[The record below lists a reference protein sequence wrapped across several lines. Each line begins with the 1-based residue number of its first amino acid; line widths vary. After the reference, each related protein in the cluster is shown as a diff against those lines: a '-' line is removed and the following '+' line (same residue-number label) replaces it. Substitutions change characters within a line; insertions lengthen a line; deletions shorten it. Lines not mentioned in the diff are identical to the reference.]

1 MAVIFILVVCVLV
14 LVIDLVRLRLP
25 SSARDGLRRGERSR
39 ARAGGRNAKRET
51 QKGGDLRSVYMIN
64 PNGDE
69 FMEDDPLAASMRSSD
84 EQISGETPGRLR
96 QAAGK
101 VSVAAGEAWEQTKE
115 KAGTARERTEF
126 FLRENPVPTVIGA
139 LALGVAIGLAI
150 RYASSSAEK
159 EVEAKSPLG
168 NVDLSILS
176 LPFLWPL
183 FKSMRRKYEDSADVV
198 KGGVDRLKK
207 VDVHR
212 YVKPLRKKWKS
223 WAN

>member
-1 MAVIFILVVCVLV
+1 
-14 LVIDLVRLRLP
+14 
-25 SSARDGLRRGERSR
+25 
-39 ARAGGRNAKRET
+39 
-51 QKGGDLRSVYMIN
+51 
-64 PNGDE
+64 
-69 FMEDDPLAASMRSSD
+69 MEDDPLAASMRPGD
-84 EQISGETPGRLR
+84 EQISAEGPGRLR

-101 VSVAAGEAWEQTKE
+101 VSTAAGEAWEQTKE
-115 KAGTARERTEF
+115 KAGNARERTEF

-150 RYASSSAEK
+150 RYASSSADK
-159 EVEAKSPLG
+159 EVEAKSPLQ

-183 FKSMRRKYEDSADVV
+183 FKSMRRKYEDSADAV
-198 KGGVDRLKK
+198 KGSVDRLKK

>member
-1 MAVIFILVVCVLV
+1 MNCSLALVFVL
-14 LVIDLVRLRLP
+14 
-25 SSARDGLRRGERSR
+25 EEE
-39 ARAGGRNAKRET
+39 AKREA
-51 QKGGDLRSVYMIN
+51 QKGGDMRSCCMIN

-69 FMEDDPLAASMRSSD
+69 FTEDDPLAASMRSSN
-84 EQISGETPGRLR
+84 EQISGDTQGRLR

-101 VSVAAGEAWEQTKE
+101 VSIAAGEAWEQTKE
-115 KAGTARERTEF
+115 KAGTARERTEL

-150 RYASSSAEK
+150 RYSSSSAEK

-183 FKSMRRKYEDSADVV
+183 FKSVRNKYEDSAEVV

-207 VDVHR
+207 VDVDR